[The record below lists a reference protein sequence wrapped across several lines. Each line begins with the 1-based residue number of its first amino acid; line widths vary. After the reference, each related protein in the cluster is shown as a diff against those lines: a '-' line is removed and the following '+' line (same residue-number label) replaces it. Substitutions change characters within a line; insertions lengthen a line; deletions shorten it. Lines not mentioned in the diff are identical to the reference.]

1 MRAWRRA
8 GGKPLLWHIGGCC
21 EAHESCRR
29 IGPPD
34 RPGLLLR
41 PAGPGGPSGPPGPG
55 FFGKGYDRRSRR
67 NLPVG
72 TASTLTPGQAGD
84 DRPRKERLMPRGRAR
99 QGKAEAFMVKSGEL
113 LGWALGGVE
122 REIAET
128 RKRLSTL
135 MAQAAKLRSRLV
147 SLKGRKTSAASPPA
161 RGSRRSRRPDVRCL
175 EETHRGGRQARGG
188 AQAAPQLGLSP
199 SVFSLQSLVAKSP
212 VGPRA
217 WRPGSPPGAREC
229 SCRMACRHVSRSMFK
244 TAW

>member
-1 MRAWRRA
+1 
-8 GGKPLLWHIGGCC
+8 
-21 EAHESCRR
+21 
-29 IGPPD
+29 
-34 RPGLLLR
+34 
-41 PAGPGGPSGPPGPG
+41 
-55 FFGKGYDRRSRR
+55 
-67 NLPVG
+67 
-72 TASTLTPGQAGD
+72 
-84 DRPRKERLMPRGRAR
+84 MPRGRAR

-161 RGSRRSRRPDVRCL
+161 RGSRRSRRPTPRRDAPGWAASAGRSASGAPVRS
-175 EETHRGGRQARGG
+175 Q
-188 AQAAPQLGLSP
+188 S
-199 SVFSLQSLVAKSP
+199 SVFSGEVLGRPARVAARKSA
-212 VGPRA
+212 RT
-217 WRPGSPPGAREC
+217 REC